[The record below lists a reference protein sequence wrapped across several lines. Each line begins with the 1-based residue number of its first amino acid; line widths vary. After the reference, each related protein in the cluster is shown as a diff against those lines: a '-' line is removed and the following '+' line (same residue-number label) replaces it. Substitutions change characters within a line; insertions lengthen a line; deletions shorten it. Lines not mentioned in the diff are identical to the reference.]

1 MEKVPYNSFQEL
13 RDLFSLIGLWRA
25 RLVATNL
32 PGGHVMAKGFVAVTV
47 ERCKGCGFCVEFC
60 PTHVLALSS
69 AFNSKG
75 YHPPHVVAADKCSG
89 CDLCGMYCPDFAIF
103 GARNAR

>member
-1 MEKVPYNSFQEL
+1 
-13 RDLFSLIGLWRA
+13 
-25 RLVATNL
+25 
-32 PGGHVMAKGFVAVTV
+32 MAKGFVAITV

-75 YHPPHVVAADKCSG
+75 YHPPHVVARRSAAAATCAECTAPTSPSSERGMHADPKE
-89 CDLCGMYCPDFAIF
+89 F
-103 GARNAR
+103 